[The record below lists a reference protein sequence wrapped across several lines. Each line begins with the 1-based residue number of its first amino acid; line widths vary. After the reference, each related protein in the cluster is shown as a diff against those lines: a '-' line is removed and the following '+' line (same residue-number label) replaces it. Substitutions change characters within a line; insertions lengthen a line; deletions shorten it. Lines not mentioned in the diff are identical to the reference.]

1 MRDAISILERC
12 LQEGTEIITNEQV
25 KELVGIPKLESV
37 NKIINDIL
45 EYNIDDAIKDENET
59 LADGKDIS
67 NLIWEIIKY
76 VKDILL
82 FKTSGNKGIY
92 SDEEIAQIEEVSKN
106 VSK

>member
-45 EYNIDDAIKDENET
+45 EYNIDDAIKT
-59 LADGKDIS
+59 
-67 NLIWEIIKY
+67 
-76 VKDILL
+76 
-82 FKTSGNKGIY
+82 FKGCNKLTIPDWY
-92 SDEEIAQIEEVSKN
+92 KN
-106 VSK
+106 I

>member
-45 EYNIDDAIKDENET
+45 EYNIDDAIKDVNET

-67 NLIWEIIKY
+67 NLIWEIMK
-76 VKDILL
+76 
-82 FKTSGNKGIY
+82 
-92 SDEEIAQIEEVSKN
+92 
-106 VSK
+106 

>member
-45 EYNIDDAIKDENET
+45 E
-59 LADGKDIS
+59 
-67 NLIWEIIKY
+67 
-76 VKDILL
+76 DILIVTTNTFRL
-82 FKTSGNKGIY
+82 PNRVISF
-92 SDEEIAQIEEVSKN
+92 QL
-106 VSK
+106 